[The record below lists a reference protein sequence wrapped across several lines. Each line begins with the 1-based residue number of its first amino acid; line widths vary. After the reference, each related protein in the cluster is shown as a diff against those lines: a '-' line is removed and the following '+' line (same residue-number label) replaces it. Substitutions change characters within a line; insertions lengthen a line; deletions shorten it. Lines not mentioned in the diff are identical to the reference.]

1 MGEDVI
7 TVDGDRLWS
16 SLMELARIGAYTDE
30 RTGLVGV
37 NRLALTDA
45 DAAARRKVIAWM
57 EELGLSV
64 RIDAVGNVYGRRTGT
79 DPDAAP
85 VILGSHIDS
94 VATAGAFDG
103 CLGVLGGLEVVRR
116 LDELDLAT
124 THPVEVAFFTEEEGV
139 RFRTD
144 MLGSAVAAGRVD
156 LGDALALPDRDGV
169 TLGSELAGH
178 GFDGPDD
185 PVLAPPH
192 AYLECHIE
200 QGPVLAAGGE
210 QIGVVTGVQGIS
222 WQEVTIDGRFGHA
235 GATPTERR
243 ADAGLAAARAVVH
256 LRAMVD
262 SGDFGELRAT
272 VGGLHLQ
279 PGLPNVVPGRATF
292 TVDLRNPD
300 DGAMDRAEAALAG
313 FLEDL
318 EAEHDGRLTTTTE
331 RLALTRAVDFD
342 EGLQTAIATAAD
354 DLGLPHRSLRSGAGH
369 DAQELAHIGPAAM
382 IFVPG
387 EHEGISHNPREYSTP
402 EACRRGIDV
411 LATVTARLAR

>member
-1 MGEDVI
+1 MGDDVI
-7 TVDGDRLWS
+7 TVDGDRLWR
-16 SLMELARIGAYTDE
+16 SLMRLATIGAYTDE

-45 DAAARRKVIAWM
+45 DAAARRQVIAWM
-57 EELGLSV
+57 EDLDLSV
-64 RIDAVGNVYGRRTGT
+64 RIDAVGNVYGRRDGT
-79 DPDAAP
+79 DPNAAP

-116 LDELDLAT
+116 LDELDVAT

-144 MLGSAVAAGRVD
+144 MLGSAVAAKRVD
-156 LGDALALPDRDGV
+156 LEDALALTDREGV
-169 TLGSELAGH
+169 TLGTELARH

-185 PVLAPPH
+185 PVLTPPH

-210 QIGVVTGVQGIS
+210 EIGVVTGVQGIS
-222 WQEVTIDGRFGHA
+222 WQEVTLDGRFGHA

-256 LRAMVD
+256 LRAMAE
-262 SGDFGELRAT
+262 SGEFGELRAT
-272 VGGLHLQ
+272 VGDLRLH

-292 TVDLRNPD
+292 TVDLRNPVD
-300 DGAMDRAEAALAG
+300 ADMDRAEGAFTA
-313 FLEDL
+313 FLHDL
-318 EAEHDGRLTTTTE
+318 EAEHDGRLTAMTR

-342 EGLQTAIATAAD
+342 DAVQAAIATAAD
-354 DLGLPHRSLRSGAGH
+354 DLGYSHRSLRSGAGH
-369 DAQELAHIGPAAM
+369 DAQELAHVGPAAM

-402 EACRRGIDV
+402 DACRRGIDV

>member
-1 MGEDVI
+1 MGDDVI
-7 TVDGDRLWS
+7 TVDGDRLWA
-16 SLMELARIGAYTDE
+16 SLMALAEIGAYTDE

-45 DAAARRKVIAWM
+45 DAAARRQMIAWM
-57 EELGLSV
+57 EELGLAV
-64 RIDAVGNVYGRRTGT
+64 RVDAVGNVYARRDGT
-79 DPDAAP
+79 DPGAAP

-116 LDELDLAT
+116 LDELGIAT

-144 MLGSAVAAGRVD
+144 MLGSAVAAKRVALD
-156 LGDALALPDRDGV
+156 DALALTDGDGT
-169 TLGSELAGH
+169 TLGEELARH

-185 PVLAPPH
+185 PVLTPPH

-200 QGPVLAAGGE
+200 QGPILGAGGE
-210 QIGVVTGVQGIS
+210 EIGVVTGVQGIS
-222 WQEVTIDGRFGHA
+222 WREVTIDGRFGHA
-235 GATPTERR
+235 GATPTEHR
-243 ADAGLAAARAVVH
+243 ADAGLAAARAIVH
-256 LRAMVD
+256 LRAMAE
-262 SGDFGELRAT
+262 SGAFGELRAT
-272 VGGLHLQ
+272 VGGLHLH

-300 DGAMDRAEAALAG
+300 DGAMDRAEIALDA
-313 FLEDL
+313 FLRDL
-318 EAEHDGRLTTTTE
+318 EAEHDGRLTTSVE

-342 EGLQTAIATAAD
+342 DDLQGAIAMAAD
-354 DLGLPHRSLRSGAGH
+354 DLGYSRRSLRSGAGH
-369 DAQELAHIGPAAM
+369 DAQELAHIGRAAM

-411 LATVTARLAR
+411 LATVAARLAR

>member
-1 MGEDVI
+1 
-7 TVDGDRLWS
+7 
-16 SLMELARIGAYTDE
+16 
-30 RTGLVGV
+30 
-37 NRLALTDA
+37 
-45 DAAARRKVIAWM
+45 
-57 EELGLSV
+57 
-64 RIDAVGNVYGRRTGT
+64 
-79 DPDAAP
+79 
-85 VILGSHIDS
+85 
-94 VATAGAFDG
+94 
-103 CLGVLGGLEVVRR
+103 
-116 LDELDLAT
+116 
-124 THPVEVAFFTEEEGV
+124 
-139 RFRTD
+139 
-144 MLGSAVAAGRVD
+144 
-156 LGDALALPDRDGV
+156 
-169 TLGSELAGH
+169 
-178 GFDGPDD
+178 
-185 PVLAPPH
+185 
-192 AYLECHIE
+192 
-200 QGPVLAAGGE
+200 
-210 QIGVVTGVQGIS
+210 
-222 WQEVTIDGRFGHA
+222 
-235 GATPTERR
+235 
-243 ADAGLAAARAVVH
+243 VVH